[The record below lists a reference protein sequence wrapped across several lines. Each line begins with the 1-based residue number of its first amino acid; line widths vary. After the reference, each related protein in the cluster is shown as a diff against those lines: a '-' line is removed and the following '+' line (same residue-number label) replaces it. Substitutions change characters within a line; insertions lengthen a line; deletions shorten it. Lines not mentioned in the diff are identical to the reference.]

1 MSRDAPGTGT
11 EAYLDVRQVVQQV
24 EEALLG
30 TLHLHLQ
37 EVVLCLL
44 EKKQKPRAG
53 VRFRESSIQ
62 LEGWS
67 APSLPCNP
75 SAMGKGLKRGAEVRR
90 RP

>member
-1 MSRDAPGTGT
+1 M
-11 EAYLDVRQVVQQV
+11 DVRQVVQQV

-53 VRFRESSIQ
+53 VMFQRSSVQ
-62 LEGWS
+62 LKGWL
-67 APSLPCNP
+67 APSLPCIP
-75 SAMGKGLKRGAEVRR
+75 SAMGKGLRRGVEVRR
-90 RP
+90 GP

>member
-1 MSRDAPGTGT
+1 MSRDALGMGMV
-11 EAYLDVRQVVQQV
+11 AYLDVRQVVQQV

-53 VRFRESSIQ
+53 VRFGGSSVQ

-67 APSLPCNP
+67 ASSLLCNP

-90 RP
+90 GA